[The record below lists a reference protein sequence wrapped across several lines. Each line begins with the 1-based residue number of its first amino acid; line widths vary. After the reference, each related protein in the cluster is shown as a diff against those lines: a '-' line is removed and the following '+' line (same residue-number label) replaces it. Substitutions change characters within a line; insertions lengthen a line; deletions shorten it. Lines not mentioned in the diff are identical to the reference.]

1 MSAQKGVIVEEAPE
15 FTPEEMAAAAAQIPA
30 VAVNAEAP
38 AAEAGTEEVPA
49 AEKEAPLVA
58 AEEPRAE
65 PETSFDLNRPVEH
78 EGVTYERV
86 ELDRARLT
94 GEATAKA
101 ERLFLIE
108 CPRFPDTVNRLES
121 MVFWQ
126 ILGAIAAGV
135 PYAAVKKMDLLDAW
149 RLAGDAKE
157 LFFES

>member
-1 MSAQKGVIVEEAPE
+1 MSAKKGVIVEEAPK

-30 VAVNAEAP
+30 VAVNAEAS
-38 AAEAGTEEVPA
+38 AAEAGTEEVSV
-49 AEKEAPLVA
+49 AEKEALPA
-58 AEEPRAE
+58 AEEPRTE
-65 PETSFDLNRPVEH
+65 PETSFALSRPVEH
-78 EGVTYERV
+78 EGATYERV